1 MSFPAYPVYKDSG
14 VDWLGE
20 IPKGGALSL
29 FGSCF
34 GGINLR
40 AFLTSNCYLFT
51 ATMESFQKHR
61 VMTISTSL
69 QTIWVRIN
77 LFKLVIWRL
86 IK

>member
-20 IPKGGALSL
+20 IPEGWSIKPLWTL
-29 FGSCF
+29 FRRHKLTG
-34 GGINLR
+34 
-40 AFLTSNCYLFT
+40 FLMSNCYLFI

-61 VMTISTSL
+61 AMTISTSL